1 MEKDILSE
9 VVEIERTI
17 KERLLI
23 EESKSKEWLDRVRG
37 EGKKE
42 VLAEESLLKE
52 SMERGI
58 TEAQAQARV
67 RAYEMINRTNAIK
80 ENIERLTDEELKVIL
95 RKYIPGIL
103 GEE

>member
-9 VVEIERTI
+9 VVEIERKI

-23 EESKSKEWLDRVRG
+23 EESKSKEWLDSVRG

-58 TEAQAQARV
+58 TEAQAQARI
-67 RAYEMINRTNAIK
+67 RADEMINRTNAIK
-80 ENIERLTDEELKVIL
+80 ENLERLTDEELKVIL
-95 RKYIPGIL
+95 RKYIPAIL

>member
-1 MEKDILSE
+1 MSE
-9 VVEIERTI
+9 VVEIERKI

-23 EESKSKEWLDRVRG
+23 EESKSKEWLDSVRG

-58 TEAQAQARV
+58 TEAQAQARI
-67 RAYEMINRTNAIK
+67 RADEMINRTNAIK
-80 ENIERLTDEELKVIL
+80 ENLERLTDEELKVIL
-95 RKYIPGIL
+95 RKYIPAIL